1 MALPSNTS
9 RICDSSDDDF
19 VFDFVFVE
27 NEFGNGASDDD
38 DADSYDYCEDVCSI
52 ISNNNSNSE
61 EEDVLLLADSIV
73 EEDDATSPTTG
84 LKDSVLTV
92 PSVLLKDLDEAHEAA
107 KLTLMTDPEEGN
119 TLNDIVTTCSDDEHG
134 LVDAEEKD
142 NTLSLSSQQP
152 AVVEDS
158 ENETSEPSLS
168 TSEPTMSS
176 GNNEDSTGMEDSP
189 SLVPDES
196 PPTVPTEST
205 PTKEIEEVS
214 TTAMATTKPSPLQT
228 FIIMPAAKPGS
239 NTASGA
245 APCFIL
251 ANFPKKEGSATTE
264 EKQSSG
270 DTKKIAS
277 TSNTGSA
284 TKKTSGPVSISRTS
298 NKKRR
303 KKLKLLKKAQAA
315 EKFQQQAAL
324 LNMTGGKINKKLIKQ
339 SKKQQTPPR
348 SASKKVANIAVS
360 CALETMSSYRKELA
374 VQAKWGVEFWRQAR
388 EKVFACSNV
397 LLDGNMNCL
406 PTGHVIWMWPEICG
420 KYQRAFSLSE
430 RNGTIASDDEWT
442 YNHHGD
448 ESIFRKRTKKQNK
461 KQKTR

>member
-9 RICDSSDDDF
+9 RIGESSDDDF
-19 VFDFVFVE
+19 VLDFVFVE
-27 NEFGNGASDDD
+27 NEFEDGASDDD
-38 DADSYDYCEDVCSI
+38 DDSYDYCEDVRTI
-52 ISNNNSNSE
+52 ISNNNSNS

-73 EEDDATSPTTG
+73 EDDDTTSPTTG
-84 LKDSVLTV
+84 LKDSVITV

-107 KLTLMTDPEEGN
+107 KLTLMTDPDEGN

-152 AVVEDS
+152 PVVENS
-158 ENETSEPSLS
+158 ETETSEPSLS

-189 SLVPDES
+189 SLVPQES
-196 PPTVPTEST
+196 PSTVPTDAT
-205 PTKEIEEVS
+205 PLEVQEVS
-214 TTAMATTKPSPLQT
+214 TTSMATTKSSPLQT
-228 FIIMPAAKPGS
+228 FIIMPATKPGS
-239 NTASGA
+239 NAAAGA

-251 ANFPKKEGSATTE
+251 ANFPKKEGSATME
-264 EKQSSG
+264 EKQSNG
-270 DTKKIAS
+270 DTKTIAS
-277 TSNTGSA
+277 TNNTGSA

-315 EKFQQQAAL
+315 DKFQQQAAL

-339 SKKQQTPPR
+339 SKKQQTPSR
-348 SASKKVANIAVS
+348 VTSKKVANVAVS

-374 VQAKWGVEFWRQAR
+374 VQAK
-388 EKVFACSNV
+388 
-397 LLDGNMNCL
+397 
-406 PTGHVIWMWPEICG
+406 
-420 KYQRAFSLSE
+420 
-430 RNGTIASDDEWT
+430 
-442 YNHHGD
+442 
-448 ESIFRKRTKKQNK
+448 
-461 KQKTR
+461 